1 MTFIILNLMCLGMNL
16 LEFLYL
22 EFVEILGLMFSIKSG
37 KCGCRLRSSPA
48 CPSLSLPAHL
58 PAVLEL
64 VFRVVPLRAPRRCS
78 FFLLSVSLHCPH
90 HLSQPGFRIS
100 NSSFQQVRPAIEPPL
115 VSFSLQSLHFSAP
128 EFLFGSTFISLL
140 SYWHSSLLLARFL
153 LFLIVLFLFLFFGF
167 LVLFFAL

>member
-1 MTFIILNLMCLGMNL
+1 MSGYESPWVSLLRICWDSWLNVLHQKWEMWL
-16 LEFLYL
+16 
-22 EFVEILGLMFSIKSG
+22 
-37 KCGCRLRSSPA
+37 SS
-48 CPSLSLPAHL
+48 SQLS
-58 PAVLEL
+58 
-64 VFRVVPLRAPRRCS
+64 RVPLPLSPCSPPCCAWAGVPGGAPES
-78 FFLLSVSLHCPH
+78 TEALLILPPSVSLHCPH

-153 LFLIVLFLFLFFGF
+153 LFLIVLFVFLFFGF
-167 LVLFFAL
+167 LVLFFALWIYS